1 MSPERETN
9 EDLPIACTLTPGD
22 LAAMRAGLLPGLLAE
37 ASACE
42 PISGGFRW
50 RFNPRVNLA
59 KEAGSVIDA
68 EHHCCRFLRFRLLVE
83 PGDGPV
89 YLEVTGPAGTEEFL
103 TALVDIK
110 GETSPRR

>member
-22 LAAMRAGLLPGLLAE
+22 LAAM
-37 ASACE
+37 
-42 PISGGFRW
+42 
-50 RFNPRVNLA
+50 
-59 KEAGSVIDA
+59 
-68 EHHCCRFLRFRLLVE
+68 
-83 PGDGPV
+83 
-89 YLEVTGPAGTEEFL
+89 TGPAGTEEFL